1 MAGMPDTAVEQLA
14 VAMLAARDAAALVP
28 LPSARPQLA
37 GFDLDQA
44 YRVADRTRRLRI
56 ARGEQPRGYKIGF
69 TNRSIWPK
77 YGVHAPIW
85 GPVWAGGLQI
95 LEGAQAQISLAGLV
109 QPRLEPEIVFGFARA
124 PEPGMDD
131 AALLACIDWVAHGV
145 ELVHTHYADWRFTAP
160 DTVADFALHGG
171 LVVGP
176 RCPVAR
182 FGVLAG
188 ELAALQ
194 IELFRDAERVDQ
206 GQGSAVLDSPWLALR
221 HWLQAMARQTPAW
234 PVAAGDVVTTGTL
247 TDAWPV
253 LPGQRWATVLSDKRL
268 GGLQIE
274 FLA

>member
-1 MAGMPDTAVEQLA
+1 MSAAALEQLG
-14 VAMLAARDAAALVP
+14 VAMLAARDAATLVP
-28 LPSARPQLA
+28 LPSAEPALT

-44 YRVADRTRRLRI
+44 YRVADQTRRLRM

-95 LEGAQAQISLAGLV
+95 LEGAQARISLAGLV

-160 DTVADFALHGG
+160 DTVADFALHGS

-176 RCPVAR
+176 RCAVAR
-182 FGVLAG
+182 FGELAE

-194 IELFRDAERVDQ
+194 IDLFCDAERVDQ
-206 GQGSAVLDSPWLALR
+206 GQGRAVLDSPWHALR

-253 LPGQRWATVLSDKRL
+253 LPGQRWTTVLSDKRL
-268 GGLQIE
+268 SGLQIE
-274 FLA
+274 FVD